1 MAGVTHAHHPA
12 PRVATTYVTVH
23 LARMAKRTTF
33 RRACSTVLVPA
44 SVASDVLR
52 GTETAHPI
60 HCTSQEEASQEALL
74 TTLAAFSSNI
84 TSISAH
90 HTTANTASGE
100 L

>member
-1 MAGVTHAHHPA
+1 MPPLPPHHHKQAH
-12 PRVATTYVTVH
+12 
-23 LARMAKRTTF
+23 TF
-33 RRACSTVLVPA
+33 WRCTLIEHRADA
-44 SVASDVLR
+44 SDVASDALR